1 MVNLFN
7 ILEQIKYPEI
17 YLHFFLQFLRTK
29 DTIFV
34 ILSSTKAKNYKYKHV
49 KQNFSMYTMYLY
61 KKLNQS
67 LTAILF
73 LQDSSQAINCLLL
86 HLNQKYNCSESPAFK
101 SRRVGY
107 QSNQKTTASLSAFKK
122 SPQFKN
128 SFLKYSRSHGLMN

>member
-1 MVNLFN
+1 MVNLFT

-34 ILSSTKAKNYKYKHV
+34 ILSSTTAKNYKYKHV

-73 LQDSSQAINCLLL
+73 LQDSS
-86 HLNQKYNCSESPAFK
+86 
-101 SRRVGY
+101 
-107 QSNQKTTASLSAFKK
+107 
-122 SPQFKN
+122 
-128 SFLKYSRSHGLMN
+128 